1 MIHEEETIQKFFSM
15 VGIFSILP
23 LPSEG
28 PQMEGRA
35 ISAALKAYDT
45 SMNCNSRCL
54 DFLYKAR
61 YNLVIKTR

>member
-1 MIHEEETIQKFFSM
+1 MIHEEETIQKFSRWLA
-15 VGIFSILP
+15 FSILP
-23 LPSEG
+23 LSEG

-35 ISAALKAYDT
+35 ISALKAYDT

-54 DFLYKAR
+54 DFSIKAR